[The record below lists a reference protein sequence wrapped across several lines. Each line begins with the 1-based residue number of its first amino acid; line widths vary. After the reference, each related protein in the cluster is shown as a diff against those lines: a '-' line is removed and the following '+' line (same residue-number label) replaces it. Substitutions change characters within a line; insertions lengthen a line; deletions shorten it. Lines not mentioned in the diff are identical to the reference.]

1 MAKPRYYTA
10 EDEITFNLLDVHT
23 VNRLVR
29 NGDIKLPRKKLDVAK
44 DERWNTKQMSSRLL
58 QGILSGDSIP
68 NIASRLLDVVNNNEA
83 SAIRN
88 ARTMVTGAENSG
100 RLDSYND
107 LAEKGVIQ
115 RKVWIAT
122 YDDRTRESH
131 AEINGEEVEIDKVFS
146 NGLMYPGDFEG
157 DDVDP
162 SEVWNCRCSMR
173 DHIVGFRRADGSISY
188 IAGEEPKEPVINIE
202 PVNTIE
208 QTQVQELPAERIESD
223 KLHESMSQKDYDAFM
238 DLVNEADNGELY
250 RTYADNI
257 STVTH
262 VKAGGQFEERL
273 NTINYSYENHEGL
286 SRYSTVAHEYNHFFD
301 SQIGRAEGLHFT
313 EIDLINERCQIGSG
327 LTQPVRGWASGSD
340 EFLTALRQ
348 DMEALHDQGL
358 NLVMNEL
365 HSGILNNTSAGVQDA
380 LDGFFNTQAQYGGWG
395 HGSRYYNTMYNH
407 FIKEFGHASDLK
419 DAYNEL
425 GFNVTS
431 QAAAAKY
438 FRQYR
443 AANEAWANIGSAVT
457 CGGEEL
463 AVIEK
468 YMPATLNAYKEIVGG
483 LANG

>member
-1 MAKPRYYTA
+1 MAKPRYYTN

-29 NGDIKLPRKKLDVAK
+29 NGDIKLPRKKLDAVK

-58 QGILSGDSIP
+58 QGILNGDSIP
-68 NIASRLLDVVNNNEA
+68 NIANRLLDIVNNNEA

-107 LAEKGVIQ
+107 LAEKGVVQ

-146 NGLMYPGDFEG
+146 NGLMYPGDPDGE
-157 DDVDP
+157 DP
-162 SEVWNCRCSMR
+162 SEIWNCRCSMK

-188 IAGEEPKEPVINIE
+188 IAGEEPKESAINIE

-238 DLVNEADNGELY
+238 DLVNEADNSELY

-257 STVTH
+257 NAVTH
-262 VKAGGQFEERL
+262 VKAGGQFDAHL

-301 SQIGRAEGLHFT
+301 SQIGRADGLHFT
-313 EIDLINERCQIGSG
+313 EIDLINEKCQIGSG
-327 LTQPVRGWASGSD
+327 LTQPVREWASGSD
-340 EFLTALRQ
+340 EFLAALRQ
-348 DMEALHDQGL
+348 DMDALYNQGL
-358 NLVMNEL
+358 DSVMSEL
-365 HSGILNNTSAGVQDA
+365 HTGVLNNTSAGVQDA

-395 HGSRYYNTMYNH
+395 HGSRHYNTMYNH
-407 FIKEFGHASDLK
+407 FIKDFGHASDLK
-419 DAYNEL
+419 EAYNEL

-431 QAAAAKY
+431 QAAAARY

-443 AANEAWANIGSAVT
+443 AANEAWANIGAAVT

-463 AVIEK
+463 AVVEK
-468 YMPATLNAYKEIVGG
+468 YTPTALKAYKEIVGG
-483 LANG
+483 LTDG